1 VKNLSSKELKRIGYI
16 YASGYT
22 PASDFTLK
30 EWLEARELF
39 WQFKSQILM
48 VVGEYRA
55 RKE

>member
-1 VKNLSSKELKRIGYI
+1 MKNLSSKELKRIGYI